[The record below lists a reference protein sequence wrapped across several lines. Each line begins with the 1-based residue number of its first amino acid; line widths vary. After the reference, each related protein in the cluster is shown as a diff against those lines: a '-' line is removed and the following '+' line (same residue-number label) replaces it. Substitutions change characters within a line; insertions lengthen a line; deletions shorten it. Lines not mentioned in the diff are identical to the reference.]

1 MSIKKYIPNIL
12 STIRLAMAL
21 ALPVVFL
28 NTSLLNTLIFYLVG
42 DATDAVDGFLARK
55 WKVQSKYGKFV
66 DPLADK
72 MLNGLTLL
80 LTSILVNPLLFIL
93 TGFEALIA
101 ATNLVRIKKKRDINV
116 AKIGKVKTVVLFF
129 TTVLSL
135 LTPMI
140 PSLKLTSTI
149 LIGLTATLQ
158 AMTAGKYL
166 SEYHKENK
174 AEKKAQVPVEEE
186 SVQPIVEEDPVK
198 KLEYAKE
205 KLATLATKNAIQVPT
220 VIADNVKPLEVFEE
234 EIIPDDDMGIARTF
248 KK

>member
-1 MSIKKYIPNIL
+1 
-12 STIRLAMAL
+12 
-21 ALPVVFL
+21 
-28 NTSLLNTLIFYLVG
+28 
-42 DATDAVDGFLARK
+42 
-55 WKVQSKYGKFV
+55 
-66 DPLADK
+66 

-149 LIGLTATLQ
+149 LIGLTAALQ

-174 AEKKAQVPVEEE
+174 AEKMAEEPVKEE
-186 SVQPIVEEDPVK
+186 SVKPIAEEDPVK

-205 KLATLATKNAIQVPT
+205 KLTTLATKNTIQVPT
-220 VIADNVKPLEVFEE
+220 VIADNVKPIEVFEE
-234 EIIPDDDMGIARTF
+234 EIIPDDDMGIAKTF